1 MKAFVSWSSGKDC
14 MYALYRFLKNP
25 ENKAACLLNMSD
37 AGNDKSRYHGIS
49 NVMIRRQAFQLN
61 IPLLQKPTSKDDYEK
76 NLKEAIAQ
84 LKSEGMDS
92 GVFGDICLQE
102 HRTWIERVCCDTNI
116 SAVFPLWGADRSALI
131 GEFVADGF
139 KAIAVSVRKQ
149 KLPQSFTGRLIDN
162 YFLTDMHAFPAAG
175 PCGENNVF

>member
-14 MYALYRFLKNP
+14 MYALYRILKNP

-37 AGNDKSRYHGIS
+37 AGNDKG
-49 NVMIRRQAFQLN
+49 
-61 IPLLQKPTSKDDYEK
+61 
-76 NLKEAIAQ
+76 AII
-84 LKSEGMDS
+84 DS
-92 GVFGDICLQE
+92 GVFGDIYLQE
-102 HRTWIERVCCDTNI
+102 HRTWIERVCCDTDI

-139 KAIAVSVRKQ
+139 KAITVFARKQ

-162 YFLTDMHAFPAAG
+162 YFLTDMHAFPAAD
-175 PCGENNVF
+175 PSGENNMF